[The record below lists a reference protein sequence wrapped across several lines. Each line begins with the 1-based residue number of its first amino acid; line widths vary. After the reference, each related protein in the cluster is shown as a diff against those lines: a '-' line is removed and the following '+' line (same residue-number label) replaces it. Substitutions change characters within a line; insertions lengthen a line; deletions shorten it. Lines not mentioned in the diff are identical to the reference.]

1 MTVRSQPRTSRIVR
15 YCVSEA
21 VWPTSAEVH
30 AAVAE
35 RVLRLLDEYGGPVA
49 TVASRAL
56 SAGDGLL
63 SERPHSLTCVLVP
76 GACIAAGGA
85 WQAALWPAAAAELVM
100 AAADVLDDV
109 ADVDPGAETSTRPGV
124 LVTAAAGMLTLATVA
139 ALRVEEDG
147 ASPMTAVALGKL
159 LGDKFAHAANG
170 QAVNLA
176 PNQRIDALAAYRQ
189 AAAKSGPLGSLIA
202 RLGARTATDD
212 ERIVDLLG
220 EFGRRLAVHSQ
231 LMNDARDAAPSAVRL
246 KADVRAGAHTVPLAF
261 TGSSGAPR
269 ELVDDELSAWEQNE
283 PARILAGGGLAA
295 AQALAEAER
304 LRAVQILDTL
314 EGLGCD
320 VGGLRALLA

>member
-1 MTVRSQPRTSRIVR
+1 MSG
-15 YCVSEA
+15 A

-109 ADVDPGAETSTRPGV
+109 ADVDPGAEASTSPAV
-124 LVTAAAGMLTLATVA
+124 LVTAAAGMLTLASVA
-139 ALRVEEDG
+139 ALRVDEDG

-159 LGDKFAHAANG
+159 FGDKFAHAANG

-220 EFGRRLAVHSQ
+220 EFGRRL
-231 LMNDARDAAPSAVRL
+231 VRL

-283 PARILAGGGLAA
+283 RARILAGGGLAA

>member
-1 MTVRSQPRTSRIVR
+1 MTVRSQPRASRIVR

-109 ADVDPGAETSTRPGV
+109 ADVDPGAEASTSPAV
-124 LVTAAAGMLTLATVA
+124 LVTAAAGMLTLASVA
-139 ALRVEEDG
+139 ALRVDEDG

-159 LGDKFAHAANG
+159 FGDKFAHAANG
-170 QAVNLA
+170 QSGSDTDAERE
-176 PNQRIDALAAYRQ
+176 QRHQHRQ
-189 AAAKSGPLGSLIA
+189 
-202 RLGARTATDD
+202 
-212 ERIVDLLG
+212 
-220 EFGRRLAVHSQ
+220 
-231 LMNDARDAAPSAVRL
+231 
-246 KADVRAGAHTVPLAF
+246 
-261 TGSSGAPR
+261 GAPR
-269 ELVDDELSAWEQNE
+269 QGVPIDTRTSRIRAHRIASALREHMCRPSRNHRI
-283 PARILAGGGLAA
+283 PA
-295 AQALAEAER
+295 
-304 LRAVQILDTL
+304 
-314 EGLGCD
+314 
-320 VGGLRALLA
+320 